1 LALIDY
7 FHDLSVLRDGDG
19 INFQKASATLDGC
32 VKIYS
37 SRVDSAVTETGR
49 LISGLATRKVSEEQ
63 QEISDLNDDKELDD
77 MHPDAP
83 QRIRRPKVTSKRD
96 TLLEFEQLKVKK
108 MDLELY
114 VDPLFKKAL
123 ADFDEGGS
131 KSLLLNMLSVDSR
144 GKIIF
149 DTTESARINR
159 SQEENTYSSTEL
171 DLPEDMALESTEN
184 LIQDIMSLGQRHLSH
199 VLSSEITLCPSVTE
213 IRAVVDQKSTSSDL
227 LQGLGEIQV
236 PEQLEYN
243 AENHHTTYQD
253 FNVSFGG
260 QDNFD
265 PEPEEESSKYPGN
278 RTSIFFDDL
287 DDEADDYGITM
298 RMLFDENKSFT
309 RVEDRDNE
317 LGTRTNIPDEDLLAY
332 FDENQR
338 RTWAGPEHWKISKLK
353 NSFNFKPM
361 GSLLD
366 DLADSKQKK
375 SQRQPKEKFIIDF
388 LSDEF
393 PDEEAIYLEG
403 STTMYIPR
411 THWIS
416 KDKNVL
422 PDDKNF
428 KTRNFITLFTTER
441 LINSRFNKVKKL
453 DQAIDESLY
462 AENTV
467 LPDSIPPLNN
477 PDFFNDHSGGPDHQF
492 DMDYGEDL
500 ITTSQSQSS
509 QLMPKIH
516 GSQLPL
522 NYSRVSKKVDVKLL
536 KDNLWDT
543 LNAERSSRRSV
554 IPRTPEDSS
563 KSDHPE
569 EIFKFSNLVTGV
581 GSKYDPKT
589 KKDISTS
596 FCFIC
601 LLHLANEN
609 GFTITNTEDNSDLLI
624 KNFQNSRIK

>member
-1 LALIDY
+1 LIDY

-37 SRVDSAVTETGR
+37 SRVDSAATETGR
-49 LISGLATRKVSEEQ
+49 LISGLATRKVGEEQ
-63 QEISDLNDDKELDD
+63 QEIANWSDDEELDD

-83 QRIRRPKVTSKRD
+83 QRTRRSKATSKRD

-149 DTTESARINR
+149 DTTESAHMNI
-159 SQEENTYSSTEL
+159 SQEEHTDAFMEL
-171 DLPEDMALESTEN
+171 DSPDDMELKSTGN

-199 VLSSEITLCPSVTE
+199 VLSSEITLCPSVSE
-213 IRAVVDQKSTSSDL
+213 LRAVVDQKSTSSEL
-227 LQGLGEIQV
+227 LKGLGEIQV
-236 PEQLEYN
+236 PEKLEYN
-243 AENHHTTYQD
+243 AENQHTTYQD
-253 FNVSFGG
+253 FEVSFGG
-260 QDNFD
+260 QHNFD

-278 RTSIFFDDL
+278 RTSIFFNDL

-309 RVEDRDNE
+309 RVERDNE

-332 FDENQR
+332 FDDNQR

-353 NSFNFKPM
+353 NSFNFKPVE
-361 GSLLD
+361 SLLD
-366 DLADSKQKK
+366 DLADSKQQK
-375 SQRQPKEKFIIDF
+375 SQRQPKEKFTIDF

-393 PDEEAIYLEG
+393 PDEEAIYQEG
-403 STTMYIPR
+403 SATMYIPR

-467 LPDSIPPLNN
+467 LPDSLAPLNN
-477 PDFFNDHSGGPDHQF
+477 ADFFNDYSGGTDHQF

-500 ITTSQSQSS
+500 ITTSQAPSS
-509 QLMPKIH
+509 QLLPKIH
-516 GSQLPL
+516 GLQLPL

-543 LNAERSSRRSV
+543 LNTERSTRRSV
-554 IPRTPEDSS
+554 IPRTPEDYFR
-563 KSDHPE
+563 SDPPE
-569 EIFKFSNLVTGV
+569 EILRFSNLVTGV
-581 GSKYDPKT
+581 GSKYDPMT

-624 KNFQNSRIK
+624 KNFQNS